1 MRSREEKK
9 NLSQPN
15 SQIRYSLKGDL
26 LLPLKIFGSSHCNNT
41 VIYIILQ
48 ATSEFPSNYR
58 YWEFGFACSILC
70 RLVIKGEKR
79 EGMNP
84 DEDLHIQGSHF
95 IVKITDNESRF

>member
-9 NLSQPN
+9 IYLSQ
-15 SQIRYSLKGDL
+15 ILKYGILYRGDL

-41 VIYIILQ
+41 VIHIILQ

-70 RLVIKGEKR
+70 RLVIKGE
-79 EGMNP
+79 
-84 DEDLHIQGSHF
+84 
-95 IVKITDNESRF
+95 